1 MSATLRTGENSK
13 VSIGKV
19 ESQEWFR
26 TNLVQQLNLTIRGKN
41 SILQNLWAS
50 QPVRVAVGIIED
62 GGDRALRS
70 LVLLRVQVKE
80 GYGTE

>member
-1 MSATLRTGENSK
+1 MSATLRTGENSE

-50 QPVRVAVGIIED
+50 QSEWRLGLSRTVV
-62 GGDRALRS
+62 
-70 LVLLRVQVKE
+70 
-80 GYGTE
+80 TER